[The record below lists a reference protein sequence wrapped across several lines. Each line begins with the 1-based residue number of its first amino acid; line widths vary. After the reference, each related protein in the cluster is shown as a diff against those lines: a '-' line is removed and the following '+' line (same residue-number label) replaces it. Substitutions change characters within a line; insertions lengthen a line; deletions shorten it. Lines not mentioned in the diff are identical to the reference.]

1 MEQKD
6 HPWIG
11 IDAIILNEEKT
22 KILLIKRGSR
32 AYHGMWGFVSGVVD
46 WGEEIKETVI
56 REAKEETNL
65 DIKVVKFIG
74 RYYDKKGRHP
84 TKTMICL
91 PHICK
96 VIGGKLKAGSDA
108 SDAKWYSLEEI
119 KKMDLAFDHKQMLID
134 EGLI

>member
-1 MEQKD
+1 MKQKD

-11 IDAIILNEEKT
+11 IDAIILNENKT
-22 KILLIKRGSR
+22 KILLIKRGSK
-32 AYHGMWGFVSGVVD
+32 AYHGIWGFVSGVVD

-56 REAKEETNL
+56 REAKEEANL
-65 DIKVVKFIG
+65 DIEVIKFIG

-96 VIGGKLKAGSDA
+96 VIGGKLEAGSDA
-108 SDAKWYSLEEI
+108 LDAKWFSLEEI